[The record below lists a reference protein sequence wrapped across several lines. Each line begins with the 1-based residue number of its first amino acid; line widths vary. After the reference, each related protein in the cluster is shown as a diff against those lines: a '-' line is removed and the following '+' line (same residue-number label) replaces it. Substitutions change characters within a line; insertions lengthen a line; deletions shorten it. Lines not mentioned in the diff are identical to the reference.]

1 MEGALTWYGQAEP
14 WKIVKQKYGTTK
26 PTQSENHANRKHKKN
41 DGCPPDTSKELLMPN
56 KMKTQLTLKESL
68 LQMDPRSKATKAK
81 KRLPAIKLSTSKT
94 ILEKK
99 VPVIS
104 LTAMLDPPVSPLV
117 LDLPNYKWLQNSCW
131 LDTSLQLLYVAMH
144 HSHNEFSHIH
154 DGLPENSA
162 IKVVLATLLEW
173 YELEE
178 KSRIT
183 PAIL

>member
-1 MEGALTWYGQAEP
+1 
-14 WKIVKQKYGTTK
+14 
-26 PTQSENHANRKHKKN
+26 
-41 DGCPPDTSKELLMPN
+41 MPN

-154 DGLPENSA
+154 DGLPKNSA

-178 KSRIT
+178 KSRIA
-183 PAIL
+183 PAILRAQRDDLWHFLCTKKAINSVTGFESLFVSVLTMLIDSVPIYLHGYGVGSLN